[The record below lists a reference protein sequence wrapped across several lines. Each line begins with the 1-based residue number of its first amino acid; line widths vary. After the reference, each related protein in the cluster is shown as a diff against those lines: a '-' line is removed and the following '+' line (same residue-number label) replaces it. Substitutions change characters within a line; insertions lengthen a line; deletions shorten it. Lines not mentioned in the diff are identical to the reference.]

1 MEMTESALGDVRIL
15 RPTGRIDGSTSPEFQ
30 TKLLE
35 AVASAS
41 GGVVIDLTAIDY
53 ISSAGLRT
61 LMTAVRQRK
70 DRHLAVAGLRPVIV
84 EIFEIARFQHVIK
97 IFATP
102 EEAVSSW
109 TKPAA

>member
-1 MEMTESALGDVRIL
+1 MSDVCIL
-15 RPTGRIDGSTSPEFQ
+15 HPVGRIDGSSSADFQ

-35 AVASAS
+35 AIGRAS
-41 GGVVIDLTAIDY
+41 GGVVIDFNEIDY
-53 ISSAGLRT
+53 ISSAGLRA

-97 IFATP
+97 IFGTAA
-102 EEAVSSW
+102 EAISSW
-109 TKPAA
+109 STPRP